1 MDIRVLTLILLV
13 SNCQCFLWNKVTP
26 TPGPDVPEV
35 GACPARRCS
44 LKVNRTFSC
53 PSSGCLKISDQIPKD
68 TRIIRLQDNNITYI
82 QRLAFPE
89 LTTLDLADN
98 KISVIHPNA
107 FHSLTKLKALY
118 LSNNL
123 IATLAHEHTYFATLI
138 NLEFLHISQNRLTQI
153 GPGIF
158 YPYLPNLK
166 TLDLSYNKISIITS
180 DCISDMVSLEE
191 VKLNNNTLTNVTG
204 RLHNL
209 PTLRWLY
216 LNQNKIKDLGADTF
230 SDLPCL
236 QTLDLSFNQI
246 SVIDDDTFTLGNE
259 RSQLELL
266 NLKHNNIKVLN
277 PQIFS
282 RLASLKTLYLDYN
295 SLIDVPAGVFPAS
308 LQTLTMSNMVEL
320 RIVHKGAFQ
329 SLRNIRTIEMA
340 NNRRLTL
347 IQAGAFD
354 PQIRDVSM
362 IDLSGNNLAMLQEEV
377 LQDWNEIESV
387 DLSRNP
393 WHCDG
398 NIAWMLKVYM
408 QPDDRH
414 AIRSVY
420 YTTSPLPL
428 LSLSLCICLCVCLPV
443 VRLSLTL
450 CLSVCLSV
458 CLSLSLSQ
466 TQNSLSLSLPSIL
479 FLSVSLSPPGLYPL
493 SRPLLPPSRSTS
505 PSVAIAVYR

>member
-26 TPGPDVPEV
+26 TPGPDVLDV

-53 PSSGCLKISDQIPKD
+53 PFSGCLNISDQIRKD

-98 KISVIHPNA
+98 KISVINQYA
-107 FHSLTKLKALY
+107 FQSLTKLKALY

-123 IATLAHEHTYFATLI
+123 ITTLAHEEHTYFATLI
-138 NLEFLHISQNRLTQI
+138 DLQFLHISQNRLTQI

-166 TLDLSYNKISIITS
+166 TLDLSYNNISIITS

-191 VKLNNNTLTNVTG
+191 VKLNNNILTNVTG

-209 PTLRWLY
+209 PMLRSLY

-295 SLIDVPAGVFPAS
+295 SLIDIPAGVFPAS

-320 RIVHKGAFQ
+320 RIVHRGAFQ

-354 PQIRDVSM
+354 PHIRDVSM

-393 WHCDG
+393 WHCDC
-398 NIAWMLKVYM
+398 NIAWILKVYM

-414 AIRSVY
+414 AIRY
-420 YTTSPLPL
+420 L
-428 LSLSLCICLCVCLPV
+428 LCICIYGVLCH
-443 VRLSLTL
+443 LSHPA
-450 CLSVCLSV
+450 SLSV
-458 CLSLSLSQ
+458 CLSLSLSVRLCVCL
-466 TQNSLSLSLPSIL
+466 SVYLSLSQTQTQTSL
-479 FLSVSLSPPGLYPL
+479 FLSHRSSSSLSPLRLYPL
-493 SRPLLPPSRSTS
+493 SHPLLPP
-505 PSVAIAVYR
+505 PLPHAPLLPQ